1 MDEFKARLWAVEGR
15 DQYATPAQ
23 QSIISTGHFTLNF
36 IVLTDYLHR
45 WTVLCSVVKMNG
57 WENLHRRWFVIDSVH
72 WWAKRFAVNEL
83 A

>member
-57 WENLHRRWFVIDSVH
+57 
-72 WWAKRFAVNEL
+72 
-83 A
+83 